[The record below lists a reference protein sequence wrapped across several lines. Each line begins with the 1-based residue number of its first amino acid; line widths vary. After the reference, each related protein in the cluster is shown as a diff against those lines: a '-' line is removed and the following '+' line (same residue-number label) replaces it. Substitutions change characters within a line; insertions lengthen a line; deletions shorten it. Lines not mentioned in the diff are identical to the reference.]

1 MEGLQF
7 SFGLDHIEFL
17 VDTVALELFSSGTAV
32 ANYDLIKT
40 PYSVPSGAGVLGSLK
55 AAVTIRRLI
64 S

>member
-7 SFGLDHIEFL
+7 SFGVDHIEFL

-32 ANYDLIKT
+32 ANCDLIKT
-40 PYSVPSGAGVLGSLK
+40 PHSVPPGAGVLGSLK
-55 AAVTIRRLI
+55 AAVTILRQI